1 MLSIVRRN
9 TVGRISIKENQLSN
23 KDFSKQPALLV
34 LSSLCCTVLD
44 VTAEW
49 RVCYVTCQTYKYSH
63 ISDYSIVP
71 SKEQNQLNCGS
82 KSSHL
87 FCSLNTAHS
96 STSESTHVVDHLLNI
111 LLGGN
116 WLGKT
121 KWWIKKEFL
130 IFATSICDILLFIT
144 VVFQWTHTKRQ
155 NNIKVW
161 WT

>member
-9 TVGRISIKENQLSN
+9 TLGRISIKENQLSN

-49 RVCYVTCQTYKYSH
+49 RVCYVTCQTHKYSH

-96 STSESTHVVDHLLNI
+96 STSESTRRRSCAKYPVRWKLIRKNKVM
-111 LLGGN
+111 
-116 WLGKT
+116 
-121 KWWIKKEFL
+121 IKKEFL
-130 IFATSICDILLFIT
+130 IFTTSICDILLFIT

-155 NNIKVW
+155 NSIKVW